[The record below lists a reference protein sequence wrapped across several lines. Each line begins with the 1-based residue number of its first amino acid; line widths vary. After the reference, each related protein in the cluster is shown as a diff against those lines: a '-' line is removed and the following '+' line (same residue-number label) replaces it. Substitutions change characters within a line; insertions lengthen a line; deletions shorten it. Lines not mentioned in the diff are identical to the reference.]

1 MTNGVSRHTLA
12 PMHQLASHHYLAGRM
27 NEAMDALEKAIALDL
42 NNPEYHVTLGIAHSM
57 NNSLIL
63 AKLSFQ
69 EAVRLKPRNL
79 NARYNFALC
88 LLNLGQSKSAVGEFR
103 RILKKQAG
111 NTGALL
117 HLGLSYRRG
126 FFEGCTIFQAAC
138 SATECWWCK

>member
-1 MTNGVSRHTLA
+1 MTKGVSRHTLA

-42 NNPEYHVTLGIAHSM
+42 NNPEYHATLGIAHSM

-88 LLNLGQSKSAVGEFR
+88 LLNLGETKNAVVEFR
-103 RILKKQAG
+103 PILKKQVVNNSRSIENHKIYQNA
-111 NTGALL
+111 
-117 HLGLSYRRG
+117 
-126 FFEGCTIFQAAC
+126 F
-138 SATECWWCK
+138 